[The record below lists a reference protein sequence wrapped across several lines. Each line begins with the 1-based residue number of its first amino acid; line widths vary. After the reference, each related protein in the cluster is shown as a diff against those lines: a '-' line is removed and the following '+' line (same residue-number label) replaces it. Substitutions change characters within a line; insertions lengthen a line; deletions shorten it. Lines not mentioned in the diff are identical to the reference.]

1 MLRKDQVES
10 QLDQLQLE
18 VERLKSSLVVPTE
31 PGDVGTP
38 IQVVVNALQ
47 GIENRIDAIINLI
60 DPPFYIFS
68 FPCKYGIF

>member
-10 QLDQLQLE
+10 QLDQLQLA

-47 GIENRIDAIINLI
+47 QIENQIDALINLI
-60 DPPFYIFS
+60 QLEE
-68 FPCKYGIF
+68 

>member
-18 VERLKSSLVVPTE
+18 LERLKSSLVVPTE

-47 GIENRIDAIINLI
+47 GIENRIDAIINLK
-60 DPPFYIFS
+60 DPLE
-68 FPCKYGIF
+68 G

>member
-1 MLRKDQVES
+1 MLRKNQVEN
-10 QLDQLQLE
+10 QLDQLQLA

-47 GIENRIDAIINLI
+47 QIENQIDTLINLI
-60 DPPFYIFS
+60 QLED
-68 FPCKYGIF
+68 

>member
-10 QLDQLQLE
+10 QLDLLQLE

-60 DPPFYIFS
+60 ELED
-68 FPCKYGIF
+68 

>member
-47 GIENRIDAIINLI
+47 GIEYRIDAIIN
-60 DPPFYIFS
+60 
-68 FPCKYGIF
+68 